1 MTEALRRQ
9 QILEQCAV
17 LVAEGHSQNSAAAAL
32 GVAPANLTRWRRA
45 FAAQGLAGL
54 ADQRGGR
61 CGRKPLAV
69 LNEAEELI
77 AKRLFVKMES
87 KTSALR
93 ALAASPECRPEIAD
107 AINQRRA
114 SKHTLTRTLR
124 EQISLPAQVIAY
136 HKSPK
141 NVRVNC
147 FINPRSMTYLD
158 ALGAERPI
166 APGDLFERD
175 DMSNNFLCWVPWPW
189 GGDPCSDK
197 YGVRVARGQN
207 LLMCDVRSLFFTSFN
222 FLIRLRDS
230 YRADDIWQWV
240 GQTYRD
246 IGLPRIGERWERG
259 TWASKRLRGDAE
271 APIEAGH
278 TEEQARLGGMGAL
291 GLRVIES
298 QSPTTK
304 IIENRFNFFQRQC
317 AAIPTLQIGRSRG
330 EMERET
336 RLWMR
341 MRSGHVDPRDY
352 CLSFEQCS
360 DEIEKTLH
368 YVNSEPVEGL
378 CYQGIPAQ
386 VWSEGIAAHPLQ
398 RLDAGQGWLFSRDK
412 REITA
417 RKGHVLVRYT
427 TPEGHRAGWYFHHPE
442 LYAAEGLKCAL
453 YFDHY
458 APGEG
463 ATIVLAEGRQAG
475 AVLGHAELVQG
486 IPQFALGLATGEDT
500 AAADRLLA
508 GIDRKREFLDAVRSE
523 YRALGIG
530 GRRLARHSRVDDGAG
545 RAVGI
550 SSGRCGAEGDPSP
563 AVVVSAHESA
573 ARWTPSHRATAPA
586 PDFDDGEE
594 QLARTRAREAEAIAR
609 GDLLPA

>member
-9 QILEQCAV
+9 SLLE
-17 LVAEGHSQNSAAAAL
+17 AAAAL
-32 GVAPANLTRWRRA
+32 IAAGRSQNAAAAELGVSSANLTRWRGR
-45 FAAQGLAGL
+45 FAADGLAGL
-54 ADQRGGR
+54 ADQRESR
-61 CGRKPLAV
+61 CGRRPLAV
-69 LNEAEELI
+69 LNEAEELL
-77 AKRLFVKMES
+77 AKRYFVKMES

-93 ALAASPECRPEIAD
+93 ALAASPDCRPEIAD
-107 AINQRRA
+107 AINKRRA
-114 SKHTLTRTLR
+114 SKHTLTRALR
-124 EQISLPAQVIAY
+124 DQISLPAQVIAY

-158 ALGAERPI
+158 ALGAERQI
-166 APGDLFERD
+166 LPGDLFERD
-175 DMSNNFLCWVPWPW
+175 DMSNNFLCYVPWPW

-207 LLMCDVRSLFFTSFN
+207 LLMIDVRSLFFTSFN

-240 GQTYRD
+240 SQTYRD

-259 TWASKRLRGDAE
+259 TWASRRLRGDSE
-271 APIEAGH
+271 VPIEAGH
-278 TEEQARLGGMGAL
+278 TDELARLGGMGAL

-304 IIENRFNFFQRQC
+304 IIENRFNFFQRRC
-317 AAIPTLQIGRSRG
+317 ALIPTLQIGRNRG

-360 DEIEKTLH
+360 DEIEKALH
-368 YVNSEPVEGL
+368 DVNSEPVEGL

-386 VWSEGIAAHPLQ
+386 VWSEGIAANPLA
-398 RLDAGQGWLFSRDK
+398 RLAPEQGWLFSRDK

-417 RKGHVLVRYT
+417 RKGHVLLRYT
-427 TPEGHRAGWYFHHPE
+427 TPEGHRAGWWFHHPE
-442 LYAAEGLKCAL
+442 MYAAEGLKCSV

-463 ATIVLAEGRQAG
+463 ATIVLAEGRKAG
-475 AVLGHAELVQG
+475 TVLGQAELVQG
-486 IPQFALGLATGEDT
+486 IPQFALGFQTGDDT
-500 AAADRLLA
+500 AAADRLLGA
-508 GIDRKREFLDAVRSE
+508 LERKKEFLDAVRSE

-530 GRRLARHSRVDDGAG
+530 GRRLARTVRVDDGAG
-545 RAVGI
+545 RAVQI

-563 AVVVSAHESA
+563 AVVELAHESA
-573 ARWTPSHRATAPA
+573 ARLTPSRRAASEPV
-586 PDFDDGEE
+586 DFDA
-594 QLARTRAREAEAIAR
+594 QLERTRRLEAEAMER